1 MIGAIEEAIKGKI
14 IAAMKS
20 GRLGYSLTKVESYG
34 GEFDEGLEKLVR
46 DFPAVLI
53 INSGLTHHSHS
64 NARIKF
70 SCKIGLICCAKNL
83 RNEVAARQGSGDRV
97 GSYQI
102 SMDMISLFGNQS
114 LGLEI
119 EPFIPQGM
127 VALANNKSDKQL
139 ASIYAVELLT
149 YFDIETADTDATL
162 DDFATFHANWDV
174 PVHGN
179 VEPPLPADD
188 KADATDH
195 VTLETL

>member
-1 MIGAIEEAIKGKI
+1 MIGTIEEAMKAKI
-14 IAAMKS
+14 NTAMKS
-20 GRLGYSLTKVESYG
+20 GRLGYQLTKVESYG

-53 INSGLTHHSHS
+53 INSGLTYHSHS

-70 SCKIGLICCAKNL
+70 SCKFGLICCSKSL
-83 RNEVAARQGSGDRV
+83 RNEVAARLGSSDRV

-102 SMDMISLFGNQS
+102 SMDMIALFGNQT

-119 EPFIPQGM
+119 EPLVPQGM
-127 VALANNKSDKQL
+127 VPLANNKSDKQL
-139 ASIYAVELLT
+139 ASIYAVELMT
-149 YFDIETADTDATL
+149 YFDIETFDTEATL

-179 VEPPLPADD
+179 FEPPLPADD

-195 VTLETL
+195 VTLET